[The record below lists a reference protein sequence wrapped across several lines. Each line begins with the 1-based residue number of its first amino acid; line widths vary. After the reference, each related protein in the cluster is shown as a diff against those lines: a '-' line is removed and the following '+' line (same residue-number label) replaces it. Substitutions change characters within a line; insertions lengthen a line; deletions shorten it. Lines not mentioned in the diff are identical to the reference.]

1 MLNNI
6 FTAEVLNLPANLKS
20 RKSYERA
27 VKALGWEVVEWD
39 ENPMKEQH
47 PHSPIY
53 VKIKTNSGQS
63 KDFLILRSGN
73 SATFAVIKEMNGEP
87 HVLVRKEAKGTG
99 INITT
104 MPSGYMKEG
113 EDKSL
118 YGTALRKLFEEAGIK
133 VNNYVAVN
141 NSAAS
146 MSNNSTNTSTSFLVE
161 VSKDSEIPNGWEYI
175 PLKDAPARINHLPS
189 QQTAYAACSFK
200 KLMPEHQFITLEA

>member
-20 RKSYERA
+20 RESYELA
-27 VKALGWEVVEWD
+27 VKALGWKVVGWD
-39 ENPMKEQH
+39 ENPMKEPH
-47 PHSPIY
+47 PHSPVHI
-53 VKIKTNSGQS
+53 KIKTGSDQT

-73 SATFAVIKEMNGEP
+73 SATFAVIKDIDNEP

-104 MPSGYMKEG
+104 MPSGYMND
-113 EDKSL
+113 EDKNL
-118 YGTALRKLFEEAGIK
+118 NDTALRKLFSEAGIK
-133 VNNYVAVN
+133 VKSYEAVG

-161 VSKDSEIPNGWEYI
+161 VSKDSETPKGWEYI
-175 PLKDAPARINHLPS
+175 PLRDAPSRIEHLPS
-189 QQTAYAACSFK
+189 QQAAYAACVYK
-200 KLMPEHQFITLEA
+200 KVFPDLHLTTLEA